1 MYIAMLDQAEAEA
14 IVRALK
20 GWQFDRKRHGSLFD
34 RGSADSYYG
43 RGRTPHYGGVGG
55 DSGQRVA
62 VTDAESVAEYMAG
75 YDENERFGDKKD
87 WR

>member
-1 MYIAMLDQAEAEA
+1 MIKEHDN

-20 GWQFDRKRHGSLFD
+20 GWQFVRANHGCLFD
-34 RGSADSYYG
+34 RGAADSYYG
-43 RGRTPHYGGVGG
+43 RAPEPHYGGVGG

-62 VTDAESVAEYMAG
+62 VTDPASVAEYMAG
-75 YDENERFGDKKD
+75 YDENERYGDKKD